1 MIRSLLKLMILV
13 VVLVAAGAF
22 FLGYWGNSRLH
33 PADRT
38 GTTVGTSGRI
48 DTERAREAAATV
60 GEKTAEAANK
70 AGAMISESALTAKI
84 KSKMALDDSVR
95 ARSIDVTTVGHVV
108 TLSGIVRSMPE
119 HDRAIQLARETDGV
133 TRVIDK
139 LSVNVG
145 RD

>member
-1 MIRSLLKLMILV
+1 MIRALLKLMILV

-33 PADRT
+33 PGDRPS
-38 GTTVGTSGRI
+38 TVGTTGRI

-70 AGAMISESALTAKI
+70 AGAMISDSALTAKI

-95 ARSIDVTTVGHVV
+95 ARTIDVTTVDHVV
-108 TLSGIVRSMPE
+108 TLSGIVRSVPE
-119 HDRAIQLARETDGV
+119 HDRAVQLARETDGV

-139 LSVNVG
+139 MSVNVG
-145 RD
+145 PR

>member
-1 MIRSLLKLMILV
+1 MIRALLKLMILV

-22 FLGYWGNSRLH
+22 FLGYWGNNRLH
-33 PADRT
+33 PAERT
-38 GTTVGTSGRI
+38 GTVGTAGRI

-60 GEKTAEAANK
+60 GEKTAAAANK
-70 AGAMISESALTAKI
+70 AGAMISDSALTAKI

-95 ARSIDVTTVGHVV
+95 ARTIDVTTVDHVV
-108 TLSGIVRSMPE
+108 TLSGIVRSVPE
-119 HDRAIQLARETDGV
+119 HDRAVQLARETDGV

-145 RD
+145 RP